1 MPATYIFRSIIFADT
16 VNSCTAF
23 GLAKVLDSYG
33 DSFPIS
39 HYKDFSF
46 ERHEVVYIYIY
57 NKTIKRGQ
65 YTKSKTNISSVSTM
79 DSSSV
84 VSFTEL

>member
-46 ERHEVVYIYIY
+46 ERHEVVYIYI
-57 NKTIKRGQ
+57 IKQSNGV
-65 YTKSKTNISSVSTM
+65 NIQKVKQTSVQFQLWTAA
-79 DSSSV
+79 V
-84 VSFTEL
+84 L